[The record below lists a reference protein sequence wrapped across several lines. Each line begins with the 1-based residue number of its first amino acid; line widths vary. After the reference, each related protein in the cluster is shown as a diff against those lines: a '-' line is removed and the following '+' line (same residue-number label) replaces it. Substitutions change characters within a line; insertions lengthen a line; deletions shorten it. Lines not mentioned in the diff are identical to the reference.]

1 MFRSILPKETSF
13 FDYFEQIGA
22 QATECCKELLALTT
36 EGGNLTPHA
45 NRIKEIEKEA
55 DKITHSCTDALHS
68 TFITPIDRAHIHS
81 LIKRLDDIIDSVD
94 SATSRMD
101 LYELTEI
108 RLEAKQLAEVLVRAT
123 IEIEAALKKLR
134 DLSHPEGI
142 NDHLIVIYRLEN
154 EGDAILR
161 AALVRLFKEEANA
174 VSVIKWK
181 EIYERLEK
189 ATDRCESVASI
200 IQGIVIEAS

>member
-1 MFRSILPKETSF
+1 MFRSILPQETSF
-13 FDYFEQIGA
+13 FDYFEQTAKLAIDV
-22 QATECCKELLALTT
+22 CNELLALTIHD
-36 EGGNLTPHA
+36 GDVAARA

-55 DKITHSCTDALHS
+55 DKITHKCTDALHS
-68 TFITPIDRAHIHS
+68 TFITPMDRSHIHS

-94 SATSRMD
+94 STTSRMV
-101 LYELTEI
+101 LYELTEM
-108 RLEAKQLAEVLVRAT
+108 RPEAKALAEVLVRAT
-123 IEIEAALKKLR
+123 TEIELAVKRLRNLK
-134 DLSHPEGI
+134 HPEGI
-142 NDHLIVIYRLEN
+142 EAHLVAIYRMEN

-161 AALVRLFKEEANA
+161 AALVRLFKEETNA
-174 VSVIKWK
+174 IVVIKWK